1 MLRHKCHLLG
11 IFLPIM
17 LVGLNFYA
25 SPSFAQKVKKQ
36 IVAFTPPV
44 LSVAAEPAVVTACA
58 GGDNTASLVHLN
70 ARASSS
76 GSNPIRYHWSAS
88 FGRVEGDGAAV
99 TWNLSGLEP
108 GYYRAFVDID
118 TGSGDELCRV
128 FSSTT
133 VLVNRCPPPAPVCPN
148 IVISCPERAILGE
161 PLDFS
166 ATVTGGTSG
175 ITLSYNWTVSAGRI
189 ISGQGT
195 PTIKVDTA
203 GLSGQPVTATLSM
216 GGYPMDCSKTC
227 VVQLPVSV
235 ECRRFDEFPDI
246 ARNDEKARLDNY
258 AIELQ
263 NDPSSTAYVVVYPGQ
278 RAKPGD
284 VQKHTTRVVDYLVN
298 SRGVDGHRIVTL
310 VSPARPDLLVN
321 LWVCPQG
328 AKPPVPA
335 P

>member
-1 MLRHKCHLLG
+1 
-11 IFLPIM
+11 
-17 LVGLNFYA
+17 
-25 SPSFAQKVKKQ
+25 
-36 IVAFTPPV
+36 
-44 LSVAAEPAVVTACA
+44 
-58 GGDNTASLVHLN
+58 
-70 ARASSS
+70 
-76 GSNPIRYHWSAS
+76 
-88 FGRVEGDGAAV
+88 
-99 TWNLSGLEP
+99 
-108 GYYRAFVDID
+108 
-118 TGSGDELCRV
+118 
-128 FSSTT
+128 
-133 VLVNRCPPPAPVCPN
+133 
-148 IVISCPERAILGE
+148 LGE